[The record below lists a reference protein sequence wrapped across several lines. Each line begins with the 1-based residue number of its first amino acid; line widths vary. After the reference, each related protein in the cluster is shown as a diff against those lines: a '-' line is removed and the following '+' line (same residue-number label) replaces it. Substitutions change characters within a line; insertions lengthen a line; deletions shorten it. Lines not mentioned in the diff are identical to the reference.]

1 MYGAYHALETLSQ
14 MMQYDF
20 DTQSYFIIGC
30 PWTIVDYP
38 RFPHRGLLVDSS
50 RHFEPVQTLKNVI
63 DSVTYAKLNVIHWH
77 IVDEQVCCCGVLD
90 RRMSSG
96 VIRVCW
102 CLQAFPFD
110 SPSFPLLSKM
120 GAYSNYE
127 RFTVDDVAEVVE
139 YARQRGV
146 RVMVEIGKQ

>member
-1 MYGAYHALETLSQ
+1 VYGAYHALETLSQ

-90 RRMSSG
+90 GCGCGNSCFVMNAG
-96 VIRVCW
+96 VPVRQPQLPLAVQDGSI
-102 CLQAFPFD
+102 LQ
-110 SPSFPLLSKM
+110 LRTLHC
-120 GAYSNYE
+120 
-127 RFTVDDVAEVVE
+127 
-139 YARQRGV
+139 
-146 RVMVEIGKQ
+146 